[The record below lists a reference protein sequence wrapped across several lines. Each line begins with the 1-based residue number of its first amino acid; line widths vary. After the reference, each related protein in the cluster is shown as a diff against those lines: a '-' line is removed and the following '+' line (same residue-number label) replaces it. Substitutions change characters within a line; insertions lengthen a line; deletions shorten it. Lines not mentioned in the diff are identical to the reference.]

1 MELNVKRPV
10 WVEINLDNLGY
21 NVREIKKNI
30 KPKTQIM
37 AVIKADA
44 YGHGSLGVIETLKK
58 ENINKFAVA
67 VLSEAIEIR
76 NIFKGIQI
84 ILLGYTPDAN
94 LDEVI
99 RWGITPTIYSLRQAK
114 VLNQLAKKYNKK
126 VAIHIDIDTGMHR
139 VGLPVKYRSVEVI
152 KEISEM
158 ENLYLEGVYTHFAV
172 ADEVDKWYTL
182 KQIEKFKYIIDELKK
197 LGVEIPI
204 KHVSNSAAIL
214 DLPEFNYD
222 MVRVGLLMYG
232 HYPSE
237 IQEKDKVIDLKQV
250 MSLHSKI
257 YHMRTLE
264 KGESVSYG
272 LTYTV
277 NRESKTGLIPIGYAD
292 GYSRGLS
299 NKGRVIIKGKNMV
312 AKGAGIICMDKFV
325 VDITG
330 LDIDGGDEVILFG
343 EDEYNKVTP
352 EEIANILG
360 TISYEVL
367 CSVSKRVPRVYK
379 KNDRIVEIKDE
390 VLDKID
396 LTF

>member
-312 AKGAGIICMDKFV
+312 AKVAGIICMDKFV